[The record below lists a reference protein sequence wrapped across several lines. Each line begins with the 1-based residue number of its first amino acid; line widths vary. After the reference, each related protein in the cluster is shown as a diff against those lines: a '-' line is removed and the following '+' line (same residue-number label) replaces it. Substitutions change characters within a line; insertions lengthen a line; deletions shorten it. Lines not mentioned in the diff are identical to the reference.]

1 MKCKIVRNSIYL
13 FFLIGILLATVS
25 AEAQTIAYR
34 QANLASDVPGLAQ
47 NLSPSLQ
54 NSWGIAFQPGQAFL
68 IANTGNGRALALNA
82 NGAGTAPVGFNI
94 PSIGA
99 IGVSHPV
106 GIVAD
111 SNSLFGGRDFHA
123 PFILVTQ
130 DGGIYEWGPDA
141 QGDLPVQ
148 ATLVFN
154 GSRQNAVYKG
164 VAILTPAG
172 GNATVAVT
180 DFHGGSIQTFLAG
193 FAQVT
198 LAGSFTDPNLP
209 EGYAPFG
216 MQTIGNQVFVTYA
229 LQNAAK
235 NDPIAGAG
243 NGTVSIFDMNGNF
256 VRRFASGGPLNA
268 PWGVTQAG
276 AHFGPFSNDI
286 LIGNVGDG
294 TINAFDPA
302 NGNFVGT
309 VKDNDGNAIVN
320 PGLHG
325 LTFRTDGFGDAN
337 SLYITAGIGNGA
349 DGVFAA
355 ITSGLVSST
364 RVSVPPSPA
373 NLPAPVTVTV
383 SGGPGNPGTPTGQV
397 VVEDGGVQ
405 IASIGLLNGQIAFPE
420 IFTKLGTHV
429 INARYGGDRNF
440 LPSSSQIEV
449 DVTGAATTL
458 TFTVPANAAPG
469 LALTLSATVNSAA
482 GIATGQ
488 VVFHD
493 GNTSLGSATLDGTGS
508 AILRINSLTAGT
520 HTLTATYSGDD
531 KFAGSTSAAETI
543 TIGNPDFSLSAAPP
557 AATVVAGQS
566 TQFILTVTPA
576 GGFANNVT
584 LTCSP
589 ASGITCAFSPATV
602 SAASGTSRSTLTVT
616 TSANVPI
623 YGFTFFAT
631 FTAMLLLAAMAWRGF
646 LSRRGRTLQS
656 CRGMIPAYAAALTI
670 FALSMSLSGCGGYG
684 SSTKPN
690 RGTASIVV
698 TAQSGSVSH
707 NTTVMVTVQ

>member
-1 MKCKIVRNSIYL
+1 MKRKIVRNGIYL
-13 FFLIGILLATVS
+13 FFLTGILLAT
-25 AEAQTIAYR
+25 AGAGAQTIAYR
-34 QANLASDVPGLAQ
+34 QADLASDVPGLAQ

-82 NGAGTAPVGFNI
+82 TGAGTAPVGFNI

-99 IGVSHPV
+99 IGISHPV
-106 GIVAD
+106 AIVAD
-111 SNSLFGGRDFHA
+111 SNSLFGGRDVRA

-141 QGDLPVQ
+141 QGDLPAQ

-172 GNATVAVT
+172 ANATVAVT

-193 FAQVT
+193 FAQVA

-216 MQTIGNQVFVTYA
+216 IQTIGNQVFVTYA

-243 NGTVSIFDMNGNF
+243 NGIVSIFDMNGNF
-256 VRRFASGGPLNA
+256 VRRFATSGPLNA
-268 PWGVTQAG
+268 PWGATQAG

-286 LIGNVGDG
+286 LISNVGDG

-337 SLYITAGIGNGA
+337 ALYITAGIGNGA

-373 NLPAPVTVTV
+373 NLPAPVTVVV
-383 SGGPGNPGTPTGQV
+383 SGGPGNQGTPTGQV

-429 INARYGGDRNF
+429 INARYSGDTNF
-440 LPSSSQIEV
+440 LPSNSQIEV

-469 LALTLSATVNSAA
+469 LALILSAKVNSAA

-493 GNTSLGSATLDGTGS
+493 GNTSLGSATLDVTGS
-508 AILRINSLTAGT
+508 AILRISLAAGT
-520 HTLTATYSGDD
+520 HTLTVTYSGDD

-543 TIGNPDFSLSAAPP
+543 TIGSPDFSLSAAPP

-566 TQFILTVTPA
+566 TQFMLTVTPA

-584 LTCSP
+584 LACSP
-589 ASGITCAFSPATV
+589 IAGITCAFSPATV
-602 SAASGTSRSTLTVT
+602 SAASGASRSTLTVT

-623 YGFTFFAT
+623 YGFIFFAK
-631 FTAMLLLAAMAWRGF
+631 FASFLLLAVMAWRGF
-646 LSRRGRTLQS
+646 LSRRGSSLQS
-656 CRGMIPAYAAALTI
+656 CRGLIPAYAAALTI
-670 FALSMSLSGCGGYG
+670 FALSISLSGCGGYG